1 MQTSK
6 VDGKGKS
13 GRGRKENEAVRRR
26 SQMKFSPADYL
37 IEITALAE
45 ASSEKNELR
54 RFPAPL
60 QGVASRRLSPSGLQ
74 FSQVFSLLKA
84 LASSARQIARPARYT
99 APSVLRTPTSLHA

>member
-13 GRGRKENEAVRRR
+13 GRGRKETEAVRRR
-26 SQMKFSPADYL
+26 NQMKFSPADYL

-60 QGVASRRLSPSGLQ
+60 QV
-74 FSQVFSLLKA
+74 SLLA
-84 LASSARQIARPARYT
+84 VFLHPDSSFPRSTRF
-99 APSVLRTPTSLHA
+99 

>member
-13 GRGRKENEAVRRR
+13 GRARKRFEAVRR

-45 ASSEKNELR
+45 ASSEKNEHR

-60 QGVASRRLSPSGLQ
+60 QASFLA
-74 FSQVFSLLKA
+74 VFLHRG
-84 LASSARQIARPARYT
+84 SSFHSSSRF
-99 APSVLRTPTSLHA
+99 